1 MSNEHQAAYER
12 PRAHV
17 EPTVKGGVVS
27 AVDTGSPADRAGIA
41 SGDIVTHADGIELA
55 DALDWLWYADEADVE
70 VALLRATA
78 GAEPEYILIER
89 DAGEPWGIEWEDALF
104 DGVRRCHNDCTFCF
118 IKQLPAEMRSTLN
131 IRDDDYRLSF
141 LQGNFITLTNL
152 TDDDIERIVE
162 QHLSPLHVSVH
173 AVTPAIRERLIGR
186 NHAKGLERLDQ
197 LLDAG
202 IEVHTQIVLVPG
214 VNDGD
219 ELNLTLAYLGDRR
232 PALKSVGIVPV
243 AHTDHLTGCGVDGAS
258 LTPGKAQPSFT
269 GQAASAVVIAQVQTY
284 QFESRA
290 ATDETF
296 VHLADEFYIEA
307 HAPFPMPEWYD
318 DFPQYENGIGM
329 VVSYVADIKELA
341 KELYAAVE
349 DIPADSHAATI
360 VIGELATGTMLGTLS
375 ALHAGG
381 RVRVL
386 PVKNR
391 FFGGNVT
398 VTGLLTGADI
408 SAAIRYDAAHVDQP
422 TRYIVPAIIFNT
434 DQLTLDGYTRE
445 RISEESGADI
455 TFVDATAAGLL
466 EGLQATREE

>member
-1 MSNEHQAAYER
+1 MSNEHQVAYER
-12 PRAHV
+12 PRAQV
-17 EPTVKGGVVS
+17 DPRIKGGIVS
-27 AVDTGSPADRAGIA
+27 SVDGDSPAQRAGIA
-41 SGDIVTHADGIELA
+41 PGDVITHAEGIELA

-70 VALLRATA
+70 VAVLR
-78 GAEPEYILIER
+78 GGEGEAEYVLIER
-89 DAGEPWGIEWEDALF
+89 ESGEPWGIEWVDALF

-131 IRDDDYRLSF
+131 IRDDDFRLSF

-152 TDDDIERIVE
+152 TDDDVERIVE

-173 AVTPAIRERLIGR
+173 AVTPAVREKLIGR
-186 NHAKGLERLDQ
+186 NHEKGLERLDQ
-197 LLDAG
+197 LLDSG

-214 VNDGD
+214 VNDAK
-219 ELNLTLAYLGDRR
+219 ELDLTLAYLAERR
-232 PALKSVGIVPV
+232 PGILSVGIVPV
-243 AHTDHLTGCGVDGAS
+243 AHTDHLTGCGVDGAP
-258 LTPGKAQPSFT
+258 LVADKVQPSFT
-269 GQAASAVVIAQVQTY
+269 GQAQSAVVIAQVQSY

-290 ATDETF
+290 ATGETF

-307 HAPFPMPEWYD
+307 HAPFPLPEWYD

-349 DIPADSHAATI
+349 AISPDSHGAT
-360 VIGELATGTMLGTLS
+360 VVVGELATGTMLGTLS

-398 VTGLLTGADI
+398 VTGLLTGSDI
-408 SAAIRYDAAHVDQP
+408 VAAIRYDAAHLEQP

-434 DQLTLDGYTRE
+434 DQLTLDGFTRE

-455 TFVDATAAGLL
+455 VFVDATAAGLL